1 MPVMRVM
8 RVVHF
13 ASCVAVCLALTATF
27 ATAAPGE
34 GKKGP
39 PDPEKAFARKDA
51 DKNGTLTLDEFKAG
65 MKEPRVAKAPEQF
78 KKLDAN
84 GDGKVTLNEFKSG
97 VKQKS

>member
-1 MPVMRVM
+1 M
-8 RVVHF
+8 RVVRF

-65 MKEPRVAKAPEQF
+65 MKDEALGKAETRF
-78 KKLDAN
+78 RKLDGN
-84 GDGKVTLNEFKSG
+84 GDGGVTIEELKSG
-97 VKQKS
+97 MKQRRKS